1 MNNLFGEMKRAGRAA
16 VTESGA
22 WLMGVP
28 AIVADNADP
37 ERQHRVKLIIPSI
50 DEAMVYDEWA
60 RQMVFCLGDGF
71 GSAFIP
77 PKGSE
82 VVAFGQLGQKHNL
95 FYASLYNEEMKV
107 PPNMENEM
115 SVGFRAPAAL
125 TVIATTLLKL
135 LGQNILAEAE
145 QLATFKGNNADVIA
159 AATAR
164 IIGADVQAT
173 ASNQMSINGAT
184 VTINSDGSMT
194 IHGGGSVAISAGGTL
209 TLEGRPVNKSG
220 PSI

>member
-1 MNNLFGEMKRAGRAA
+1 MSTLFREMKKAGRAA
-16 VTESGA
+16 VTENGT

-28 AIVADNADP
+28 AIVAENADP

-50 DEAMVYDEWA
+50 DDAMVYDEWA
-60 RQMVFCLGDGF
+60 RQMVFCLGSGF
-71 GSAFIP
+71 GSSFIP

-95 FYASLYNEEMKV
+95 FYASLYNEEMTV
-107 PPNMENEM
+107 PPDMDSEM

-125 TVIATTLLKL
+125 SAIATTLLKL

-145 QLATFKGNNADVIA
+145 QVATFKGNDADVIA

-164 IIGADVQAT
+164 LNAADVQVT
-173 ASNQMSINGAT
+173 ASDQLSLNGAT
-184 VTINSDGSMT
+184 VTINSNGSVT
-194 IHGGGSVAISAGGTL
+194 IHGGGNVAVSASGTL
-209 TLEGRPVNKSG
+209 TLEGRTVNKSG

>member
-1 MNNLFGEMKRAGRAA
+1 MKRAGRAA
-16 VTESGA
+16 VNENGA

-50 DEAMVYDEWA
+50 DDAMVYDEWA
-60 RQMVFCLGDGF
+60 RQMVFCLGNGF
-71 GSAFIP
+71 GSSFIP

-82 VVAFGQLGQKHNL
+82 VVVFGQLGQKHNL
-95 FYASLYNEEMKV
+95 FYASLYNEEMTV
-107 PPNMENEM
+107 PPDMDSER

-125 TVIATTLLKL
+125 TAIATTLLKL

-164 IIGADVQAT
+164 VNGADVQVT
-173 ASNQMSINGAT
+173 ASNQLSINGAT
-184 VTINSDGSMT
+184 VTINSNGSVT
-194 IHGGGSVAISAGGTL
+194 IHGGGNVAVSASGTL
-209 TLEGRPVNKSG
+209 TLEGRTVNKSG